1 MIIIP
6 EVINTMLMGLIFMVI
21 VITIVRTL
29 MLNMVHEYSGPNVQD
44 AIIDEIELEV
54 ARLAEQHSQRN
65 SALIEFHRQL
75 LIAPPRPERK
85 SSEPSVAHDDDN
97 DVDLFGLRAEL
108 DQAKAQAEQ
117 ARLEAEE
124 KARLEEEL
132 KQQEAAALAEQMAQL
147 EGDAAQSGARFALAA
162 CGHDHDLVPR
172 RQHRLVFAEEI
183 VEFRQI
189 TAFFRDFRIA
199 PQRTPDQS
207 HITAVSP
214 RRLGNGFKP
223 RDIAGKASDDNP
235 FLDRGEQAN
244 EFVLHAALRP
254 RMSGH
259 G

>member
-21 VITIVRTL
+21 VITIVRPL

-147 EGDAAQSGARFALAA
+147 EGDAAQSGDGAMGEIEIREGESLA
-162 CGHDHDLVPR
+162 
-172 RQHRLVFAEEI
+172 EI
-183 VEFRQI
+183 KERMKREQQSAKKPTIPPELLNNAKSYEDKVGVVRMVVQ
-189 TAFFRDFRIA
+189 
-199 PQRTPDQS
+199 QDQNRVA
-207 HITAVSP
+207 AV
-214 RRLGNGFKP
+214 
-223 RDIAGKASDDNP
+223 I
-235 FLDRGEQAN
+235 RG
-244 EFVLHAALRP
+244 
-254 RMSGH
+254 MIKIK
-259 G
+259 